1 MPANYK
7 KLALYKTEQCRN
19 WDETGFCRYGER
31 CRYAHGPEELRN
43 VSRPSQYK
51 TKACRSYY
59 KEGACPYGV
68 RCTFKHLSDVHQQS
82 SFIRFFDEGMDM
94 TMYNQV
100 WASALNTTL
109 SQVDQSETEEDAND
123 QNFTS
128 EHLIYYLKDI
138 L

>member
-1 MPANYK
+1 MPTNYK

-19 WDETGFCRYGER
+19 WNETGYCRYGER
-31 CRYAHGPEELRN
+31 CRYAHGPDELRN
-43 VSRPSQYK
+43 ISRPSQYK

-68 RCTFKHLSDVHQQS
+68 RCTFKHLSDEHQQS
-82 SFIRFFDEGMDM
+82 FISFSDEGMDI

-100 WASALNTTL
+100 WTSVHNTAL
-109 SQVDQSETEEDAND
+109 SQVDQSETEEDAD
-123 QNFTS
+123 GQSFTS
-128 EHLIYYLKDI
+128 EHLIYYLKDV